1 MTMSPGMRKVALTL
15 HVTTSVDW
23 LGAVAAFLAL
33 AVAGLSSA
41 DPQTVRA
48 AYVAAAVVTWFVI
61 VPLCLA
67 SLVTGIGQS
76 LGTSWGL
83 FRHYWVV
90 VKLVLTVGAT
100 LLLLLHTQP
109 IDHAAAIAADTGAYG
124 ADLRGMR
131 LQLVVDAGLALVVLL
146 ATTALATVKP
156 RGLTRY
162 GQRRA
167 RSGTSAAAS
176 TGPRLCQNES
186 ESQEGTPAL

>member
-1 MTMSPGMRKVALTL
+1 MTMSPAVRKAALTV
-15 HVTTSVDW
+15 HVTTSVGW

-33 AVAGLSSA
+33 ALVGLTSTDVLTA
-41 DPQTVRA
+41 RG

-67 SLVTGIGQS
+67 SLVTGIVQS
-76 LGTSWGL
+76 LGTPWGL

-90 VKLVLTVGAT
+90 IKLALTVGAT
-100 LLLLLHTQP
+100 LLLLVHTQP
-109 IDHAAAIAADTGAYG
+109 IDHLAAVAADTGAFG

-131 LQLVVDAGLALVVLL
+131 VQLVVDAGLAVFVLL

-162 GQRRA
+162 GQRRQA
-167 RSGTSAAAS
+167 SGS
-176 TGPRLCQNES
+176 
-186 ESQEGTPAL
+186 PALRPQRVLGTRG